1 MSSIDTSSWRELK
14 IGDVFE
20 KIDTGKIDGKAGD
33 FPTSRDAEHE
43 IPLLTSS
50 SQNQGLTRFAPR
62 SVCPTILSN
71 VISVASNGAAGVTFY
86 QEDEFAVL
94 QDAYAI
100 RPIGRDIP
108 NRECGLF
115 LASVIGA
122 RLRGNF
128 DWSNKANWSKVREL
142 KIKLPV
148 IETEEIDWR
157 YMDKRI
163 AELEA
168 ERIAELEA
176 ERIAELEA
184 YLTVTGLNDYELTGE
199 DKEILATKL
208 IDSSKQGGQSQS
220 TESGDGCWKEAR
232 EFRIGDLFE
241 IKTPTKRFNANSV
254 EITENIGHPYVV
266 RCSTN
271 NGIRGYIN
279 EDEEHL
285 NDGNTFSF
293 GQDTATIFWQEK
305 PYFTGDKIKVL
316 KPKFKCNSKIACFI
330 TNGITIAFSNFSWG
344 AQSFKMSVIEDGRI
358 LLPVTDGDKPD
369 WAYME
374 NYIRVIEKLVI
385 KDVVKYK
392 NEIIDKTREI
402 LNCD

>member
-1 MSSIDTSSWRELK
+1 MSSIDTSNWRELK
-14 IGDVFE
+14 IGDIFE

-62 SVCPTILSN
+62 SACPTILSN
-71 VISVASNGAAGVTFY
+71 VISVASNGAAGETFY

-115 LASVIGA
+115 LASIIGA

-128 DWSNKANWSKVREL
+128 DWSNKANWSKVRDL

-157 YMDKRI
+157 YMEKRI

-168 ERIAELEA
+168 ELIAELET
-176 ERIAELEA
+176 
-184 YLTVTGLNDYELTGE
+184 YLMETGLGDCELTGK

-208 IDSSKQGGQSQS
+208 IDSSKQGGQSQN
-220 TESGDGCWKEAR
+220 TTFGDGCWKEAR
-232 EFRIGDLFE
+232 EFRLDELFNSSNGDTDLQKKDVNGAGE
-241 IKTPTKRFNANSV
+241 LLVSSGV
-254 EITENIGHPYVV
+254 
-266 RCSTN
+266 SN
-271 NGIRGYIN
+271 NGYIGRTDR
-279 EDEEHL
+279 EAKVFPS
-285 NDGNTFSF
+285 NTITVDMFGHAFYRDTPYKMVTHARVFSLSPKIHF
-293 GQDTATIFWQEK
+293 DKYIGQYIVSNMSQYHNIYNYNNMCSWNK
-305 PYFTGDKIKVL
+305 IHDKTV
-316 KPKFKCNSKIACFI
+316 
-330 TNGITIAFSNFSWG
+330 
-344 AQSFKMSVIEDGRI
+344 
-358 LLPVTDGDKPD
+358 LLPINDESQIDYGFI
-369 WAYME
+369 E
-374 NYIRVIEKLVI
+374 SYIHAIEKLII

-392 NEIIDKTREI
+392 DDIIDKTREI
-402 LNCD
+402 LDCD

>member
-1 MSSIDTSSWRELK
+1 MKTKIFKVKDIFTIVNPKGHLNTKQLIPGDDIPYVAAKKTNNGVAKMCSRENIPAADIMDGNAIVFIQQGDGSAGYTTYQPNPFYAISCVTCGYSPRLNEKRGLYLVSILDKNKTFYSHARSWNQQLIKETELPLPVRTVPSPDYALIDSMIIGGGIAMSSVDTSCWRELK
-14 IGDVFE
+14 IGDIFE

-62 SVCPTILSN
+62 SACPTILSN
-71 VISVASNGAAGVTFY
+71 AITVASNGAAGVTFY

-100 RPIGRDIP
+100 RPIGQDIP
-108 NRECGLF
+108 SRECGLF

-184 YLTVTGLNDYELTGE
+184 YLTETGLNDYVLTEE

-208 IDSSKQGGQSQS
+208 IDSSKQG
-220 TESGDGCWKEAR
+220 
-232 EFRIGDLFE
+232 
-241 IKTPTKRFNANSV
+241 
-254 EITENIGHPYVV
+254 
-266 RCSTN
+266 
-271 NGIRGYIN
+271 
-279 EDEEHL
+279 
-285 NDGNTFSF
+285 
-293 GQDTATIFWQEK
+293 
-305 PYFTGDKIKVL
+305 
-316 KPKFKCNSKIACFI
+316 
-330 TNGITIAFSNFSWG
+330 
-344 AQSFKMSVIEDGRI
+344 
-358 LLPVTDGDKPD
+358 
-369 WAYME
+369 
-374 NYIRVIEKLVI
+374 
-385 KDVVKYK
+385 
-392 NEIIDKTREI
+392 
-402 LNCD
+402 

>member
-1 MSSIDTSSWRELK
+1 MSSIDTSCWRELK
-14 IGDVFE
+14 IGDIFE

-33 FPTSRDAEHE
+33 FPTSRDADHE

-62 SVCPTILSN
+62 SACPTILSN
-71 VISVASNGAAGVTFY
+71 VISVASNGAAGETFY

-100 RPIGRDIP
+100 RPIGQDIP

-115 LASVIGA
+115 LASIIGA

-157 YMDKRI
+157 YMEKRI
-163 AELEA
+163 AELEV
-168 ERIAELEA
+168 ERIAK
-176 ERIAELEA
+176 LEA
-184 YLTVTGLNDYELTGE
+184 YLTKTGLGDYELTEE

-208 IDSSKQGGQSQS
+208 IDSSKQGWQSQS
-220 TESGDGCWKEAR
+220 TTSGDGCWKEAR
-232 EFRIGDLFE
+232 EFRLDELFNSSNGDTDLQKKDVNGAGE
-241 IKTPTKRFNANSV
+241 LLVSSGV
-254 EITENIGHPYVV
+254 
-266 RCSTN
+266 SN
-271 NGIRGYIN
+271 NGYIGRTDRKAKVFPSNTITVDMFGYAFYR
-279 EDEEHL
+279 DTPYKMVTHARV
-285 NDGNTFSF
+285 FSLSPKIHF
-293 GQDTATIFWQEK
+293 DKYIGQYIVSNMSQYHNIYNYNNMCSWNK
-305 PYFTGDKIKVL
+305 IHDKLV
-316 KPKFKCNSKIACFI
+316 
-330 TNGITIAFSNFSWG
+330 
-344 AQSFKMSVIEDGRI
+344 
-358 LLPVTDGDKPD
+358 LLPINDESQIDYGFI
-369 WAYME
+369 E
-374 NYIRVIEKLVI
+374 SYIRAIEKLII

-392 NEIIDKTREI
+392 DEIIDKTREI